1 MSFFGN
7 ARLPLPEDTY
17 TVNAF
22 EDAFTLRNA
31 YLAEQSKF
39 EGVLMQRGVR
49 VRIRAGQKR
58 EPVLPVLTAS
68 DLIEIALKSLR
79 PDD

>member
-7 ARLPLPEDTY
+7 TRLALPEDTY